1 MLESGDI
8 NVWGNWEYGPLA
20 PGQVYW
26 RTNTV
31 SLPQQSGTY
40 YLIFSADNDG
50 YLFEGNNGNNVLA
63 SVPVTLT
70 YEVRPPDLAPIT
82 VLPDQTNIEIG
93 RATCREPAEQVVWGV
108 TNQGVGPALNSWYDR

>member
-1 MLESGDI
+1 MLELGDVS
-8 NVWGNWEYGPLA
+8 VWGNREYGTLA
-20 PGQVYW
+20 RGQVYW

-70 YEVRPPDLAPIT
+70 YEVRPPVLAPIT
-82 VLPDQTNIEIG
+82 HIPDQSNIMLYASTPESP
-93 RATCREPAEQVVWGV
+93 TVQVVWGV
-108 TNQGVGPALNSWYDR
+108 TNQGVGPALNSW